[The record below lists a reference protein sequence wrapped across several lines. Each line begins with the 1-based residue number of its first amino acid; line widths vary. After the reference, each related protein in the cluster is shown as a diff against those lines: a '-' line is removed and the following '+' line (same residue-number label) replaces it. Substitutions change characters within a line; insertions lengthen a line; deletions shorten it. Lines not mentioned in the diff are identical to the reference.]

1 MNSIDS
7 FSLFALGAAVF
18 VLAGFV
24 KGVIGMGL
32 PTVAM
37 GLLSVTMPPAQAAA
51 LLVLPSLVTNLWQI
65 FGPGWWTLV
74 RRMATMLAGVC
85 LGIAAGAGWLTGQGG
100 GSARVTAALGVALIA
115 YALLGLL
122 KVRLHVPAQ
131 HERWLSPVV
140 GLATGLVTAASG
152 VFVIPAVPYLNA
164 LGLEKEDLVRA
175 LGISFLVSTIALA
188 VSLRHGGALDA
199 QAAGSSLLALLP
211 ALLGMGLGQ
220 RLRRAVQPET
230 FKRVF
235 FAGLWLLG
243 AYLALRSV
251 LR

>member
-37 GLLSVTMPPAQAAA
+37 GLLSVTIPPAQAAA

-65 FGPGWWTLV
+65 FGPGWWALV

-122 KVRLHVPAQ
+122 KVRLHVLAQ
-131 HERWLSPVV
+131 HERWLSPLV

-188 VSLRHGGALDA
+188 VSLRNGGALEMGNA
-199 QAAGSSLLALLP
+199 VGSLLALLP
-211 ALLGMGLGQ
+211 ALLGMALGQ
-220 RLRRAVQPET
+220 WVRLRVQPDV
-230 FKRVF
+230 FKNVF
-235 FAGLWLLG
+235 FSGL
-243 AYLALRSV
+243 LALGGYLV
-251 LR
+251 LRSAL

>member
-100 GSARVTAALGVALIA
+100 GSTRVTAALGVALIA

-131 HERWLSPVV
+131 HEHWLSPMV

-188 VSLRHGGALDA
+188 LSLRSGGALEMGNA
-199 QAAGSSLLALLP
+199 VGSLLALLP
-211 ALLGMGLGQ
+211 ALLGMALGQ
-220 RLRRAVQPET
+220 WVRLRVQPDV
-230 FKRVF
+230 FKKVF
-235 FAGLWLLG
+235 FSGL
-243 AYLALRSV
+243 LALGGYLV
-251 LR
+251 LRSAL

>member
-7 FSLFALGAAVF
+7 FQLLALGGAVF

-37 GLLSVTMPPAQAAA
+37 GLLSVTMAPAQAAA

-65 FGPGWWTLV
+65 FGPGWWALV

-100 GSARVTAALGVALIA
+100 GSARVTAALGVALVA

-188 VSLRHGGALDA
+188 VSLRSGGALEM
-199 QAAGSSLLALLP
+199 GNVVGSLLALLP
-211 ALLGMGLGQ
+211 ALLGMALGQ
-220 RLRRAVQPET
+220 WVRLRVQPEL
-230 FKRVF
+230 FKKIF
-235 FAGLWLLG
+235 FSGL
-243 AYLALRSV
+243 LALGSYLV
-251 LR
+251 LRSTL